1 MINSYRC
8 LNLFKQLQGT
18 YKIAIMKNK
27 ILIAIDLDDDYLY
40 VIKKGIELAQLM
52 NAKVILASIVN
63 IYVNYIQP
71 DMATSPI
78 QWDDV
83 YKSQIEY
90 TIQELEKIKMQNK
103 NLEIEVFVEKGNA
116 KTDIIEKANTENV
129 NYMVMGTHGR
139 TGISHV
145 FMGSTAEYIIRH
157 ATKPIFV
164 IPMNTLKH

>member
-1 MINSYRC
+1 
-8 LNLFKQLQGT
+8 
-18 YKIAIMKNK
+18 MKNK

-40 VIKKGIELAQLM
+40 VIKKGLELAQMM

-90 TIQELEKIKMQNK
+90 TTQELEKIKMQNK
-103 NLEIEVFVEKGNA
+103 NLEMEVFVEKGNS
-116 KTDIIEKANTENV
+116 KTDIIEKANSENV
-129 NYMVMGTHGR
+129 NYIVMGTHGR
-139 TGISHV
+139 TGISHI

-157 ATKPIFV
+157 ATIPIFV

>member
-1 MINSYRC
+1 
-8 LNLFKQLQGT
+8 
-18 YKIAIMKNK
+18 MKNK
-27 ILIAIDLDDDYLY
+27 ILIAVDLDDDYLF
-40 VIKKGIELAQLM
+40 VINKGLELAQIM

-83 YKSQIEY
+83 YNAQIEFN
-90 TIQELEKIKMQNK
+90 TQELEKIKMQNK
-103 NLEIEVFVEKGNA
+103 NLEIEVFVQKGNS
-116 KTDIIEKANTENV
+116 KTDIIEKANVENV

-139 TGISHV
+139 TGISHI

-157 ATKPIFV
+157 ATKPIVV

>member
-1 MINSYRC
+1 
-8 LNLFKQLQGT
+8 
-18 YKIAIMKNK
+18 MKNK

-40 VIKKGIELAQLM
+40 VIKKGLELANMM
-52 NAKVILASIVN
+52 NANVILASIVN

-83 YKSQIEY
+83 YNAQIEY
-90 TIQELEKIKMQNK
+90 TKQELEKIKMQNK
-103 NLEIEVFVEKGNA
+103 KLEMEVFVEKGNS
-116 KTDIIEKANTENV
+116 KTDIIEKANAENV
-129 NYMVMGTHGR
+129 NYIVMGTHGR
-139 TGISHV
+139 TGISHI

-157 ATKPIFV
+157 STKPIFV

>member
-1 MINSYRC
+1 M
-8 LNLFKQLQGT
+8 
-18 YKIAIMKNK
+18 MKNK

-40 VIKKGIELAQLM
+40 VIKKGLELAQLM

-71 DMATSPI
+71 DLATSPI
-78 QWDDV
+78 QWDDI
-83 YKSQIEY
+83 YNSQIEY
-90 TIQELEKIKMQNK
+90 TVQELEKIKMQNK

-116 KTDIIEKANTENV
+116 KTEIIEKANTENV
-129 NYMVMGTHGR
+129 NYMVIGTHGR

-157 ATKPIFV
+157 ATKPILV

>member
-1 MINSYRC
+1 
-8 LNLFKQLQGT
+8 
-18 YKIAIMKNK
+18 MKNK

-40 VIKKGIELAQLM
+40 VIKKGLELAQLM

-71 DMATSPI
+71 DLATAPI
-78 QWDDV
+78 QWDDI
-83 YKSQIEY
+83 YNSQIDY
-90 TIQELEKIKMQNK
+90 TLQALEKIKMQNK
-103 NLEIEVFVEKGNA
+103 NLEIDVFVEKGNA
-116 KTDIIEKANTENV
+116 NTDIIEKANTENV
-129 NYMVMGTHGR
+129 NYIVMGTHGR

-157 ATKPIFV
+157 STKPIFV

>member
-1 MINSYRC
+1 VYLPN
-8 LNLFKQLQGT
+8 
-18 YKIAIMKNK
+18 YKELTTMKNK

-40 VIKKGIELAQLM
+40 VIKKGLELAQMM

-90 TIQELEKIKMQNK
+90 TTQELEKIKMQNK
-103 NLEIEVFVEKGNA
+103 NLEMEVFVEKGNS
-116 KTDIIEKANTENV
+116 KTDIIEKANSENV
-129 NYMVMGTHGR
+129 NYIVMGTHGR
-139 TGISHV
+139 TGISHI

>member
-1 MINSYRC
+1 
-8 LNLFKQLQGT
+8 
-18 YKIAIMKNK
+18 MKNK

-40 VIKKGIELAQLM
+40 VIKKGLELAQLM

-71 DMATSPI
+71 DLATSPI
-78 QWDDV
+78 KWDEV
-83 YKSQIEY
+83 YNSQIEY
-90 TIQELEKIKMQNK
+90 TTQQLEKIKMLNR
-103 NLEIEVFVEKGNA
+103 NLEIDVYVEKGNA
-116 KTDIIEKANTENV
+116 KVDIIEKANTENV
-129 NYMVMGTHGR
+129 NYLVMGTHGR

-157 ATKPIFV
+157 STKPIFV

>member
-1 MINSYRC
+1 
-8 LNLFKQLQGT
+8 
-18 YKIAIMKNK
+18 MKNK

-40 VIKKGIELAQLM
+40 VIKKGLELAQLM

-63 IYVNYIQP
+63 TYVNYIQP
-71 DMATSPI
+71 DLATSPI
-78 QWDDV
+78 QWDEI
-83 YKSQIEY
+83 YNNQIEY
-90 TIQELEKIKMQNK
+90 TIQELEKIKFRNK
-103 NLEIEVFVEKGNA
+103 NLEIDIYVEKGNA

-129 NYMVMGTHGR
+129 NYLVMGTHGR

>member
-1 MINSYRC
+1 
-8 LNLFKQLQGT
+8 
-18 YKIAIMKNK
+18 MKNK

-40 VIKKGIELAQLM
+40 VIKKGLELARMM
-52 NAKVILASIVN
+52 NAKIILTSIVN

-78 QWDDV
+78 QWDDI
-83 YKSQIEY
+83 YNTQIEF
-90 TIQELEKIKMQNK
+90 TRQELEKIKSQNN
-103 NLEIEVFVEKGNA
+103 NLEMEVIVEKGNS
-116 KTDIIEKANTENV
+116 KTDIIEIANTENV
-129 NYMVMGTHGR
+129 NYIVMGTHGR

-157 ATKPIFV
+157 ATKPILV